1 MNKVNVPLF
10 CILAYLPSWSIQ
22 IGVILAYGNLEDPR
36 AVPWIIGV
44 MFTPAVVTIGFAL
57 FSREARKRIK
67 WRPRWVALPT
77 AIVGVAVPTVIGFAT
92 IALLEITGWGHS
104 DWFEFSTAGV
114 AIAAGP
120 WLLGLGRQG
129 WFIFMVNVFVTGA
142 SFAVLNGLAAM
153 GEELGW
159 RGFLQGV
166 LVENLGTTRG
176 IVLLGLIW
184 SFWHLPALLAGYN
197 YPAHPV
203 LGALVLFPAQLIA
216 ASFFL
221 AWLTI
226 RSGSFWPAA
235 IAHGAVNSIEE
246 GVTHNISVAVPH
258 LYEDVT
264 RVVLTILFGLV
275 FWWLLQRNRGRETA
289 PETGISVCR

>member
-1 MNKVNVPLF
+1 
-10 CILAYLPSWSIQ
+10 
-22 IGVILAYGNLEDPR
+22 
-36 AVPWIIGV
+36 
-44 MFTPAVVTIGFAL
+44 
-57 FSREARKRIK
+57 
-67 WRPRWVALPT
+67 
-77 AIVGVAVPTVIGFAT
+77 
-92 IALLEITGWGHS
+92 
-104 DWFEFSTAGV
+104 
-114 AIAAGP
+114 
-120 WLLGLGRQG
+120 
-129 WFIFMVNVFVTGA
+129 
-142 SFAVLNGLAAM
+142 M

-166 LVENLGTTRG
+166 LVEKVGTTRG

-264 RVVLTILFGLV
+264 RVVLPILFGLV
-275 FWWLLQRNRGRETA
+275 FWWLLQRDRGRKTA
-289 PETGISVCR
+289 LDMASSVCR